1 MSKYEALVNLSV
13 PRKNDPNKETDLV
26 MAGDTVDLDD
36 DTAAKLLPP
45 MRRPALVRKAAD
57 RTSERTVLLPRH
69 LSGVA
74 INHRT
79 GKRVGYPGPP
89 ADARPD
95 PPGSS
100 QVLVQELPEGNEP
113 VPESE
118 NQPPGDAVDLPPR
131 HRQGATARSGR

>member
-1 MSKYEALVNLSV
+1 MTKYLALVNLSV

-26 MAGDTVDLDD
+26 EVGETVELDD
-36 DTAAKLLPP
+36 ETAAKFLPP
-45 MRRPALVRKAAD
+45 LRRPAVIRKAAD
-57 RTSERTVLLPRH
+57 RTSEMPVLRPRD

-74 INHRT
+74 INQRT

-100 QVLVQELPEGNEP
+100 QVLVQELPESNEP
-113 VPESE
+113 QPGSE
-118 NQPPGDAVDLPPR
+118 NAPVQDAEDIPPR
-131 HRQGATARSGR
+131 AHRATVRSGR